1 MRFPGRAARHATA
14 MDYSIGTMVIF
25 SVLVVF
31 LALAF
36 SPGACL
42 FARFMAMF
50 ILIGGM
56 LLVGSPIRKGV
67 SA

>member
-1 MRFPGRAARHATA
+1 M
-14 MDYSIGTMVIF
+14 
-25 SVLVVF
+25 
-31 LALAF
+31 
-36 SPGACL
+36 

-56 LLVGSPIRKGV
+56 LLVGWPIRKGV